1 MVRPPSGPEDK
12 TKTQRNEEVPMFE
25 VSQEA
30 SDRMK
35 KFLQEQENP
44 KPIRILTTEGGWR
57 GLYLVMAMDDQKETD
72 EVLTDR
78 GVTFVVDKRLF
89 ERAKPIRIDYTHSTL
104 GEGYVF
110 ESQLLKG
117 REGLFTG
124 CRNICDTCEDG

>member
-1 MVRPPSGPEDK
+1 
-12 TKTQRNEEVPMFE
+12 MFE

-78 GVTFVVDKRLF
+78 GVTFVVDKKLF

-117 REGLFTG
+117 KEGLFTG
-124 CRNICDTCEDG
+124 CRNICDTCEDA